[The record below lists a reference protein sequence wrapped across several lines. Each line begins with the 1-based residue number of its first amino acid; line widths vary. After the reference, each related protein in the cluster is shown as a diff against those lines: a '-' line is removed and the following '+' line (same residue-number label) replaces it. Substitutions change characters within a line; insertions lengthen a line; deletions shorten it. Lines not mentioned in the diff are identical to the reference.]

1 MTLEELRA
9 KYPNEIAQAEA
20 AAAASADHSGAVNAA
35 IQAERQRMQDIDEV
49 SCLLD
54 PAAVQ
59 EAKYGEHP
67 CTAAELLL
75 AEAKKAAKQ
84 GSKFLAD
91 LDADA
96 EASGAG
102 NVPAAPAPES
112 KDGQDG
118 QGSKTPEA
126 RMAEARAAVKGL
138 LGKKE
143 G

>member
-20 AAAASADHSGAVNAA
+20 AATASADHSEAINAA
-35 IQAERQRMQDIDEV
+35 IQAERQRMQEIDEV
-49 SCLLD
+49 SSLLD
-54 PAAVQ
+54 PVAVKD
-59 EAKYGEHP
+59 AKYGEHP
-67 CTAAELLL
+67 STAAELLL

-96 EASGAG
+96 KASGAG
-102 NVPAAPAPES
+102 SVPAAPAPES

-118 QGSKTPEA
+118 RKTPEA
-126 RMAEARAAVKGL
+126 RMAEARATVKGL

>member
-9 KYPNEIAQAEA
+9 KYPSEIAQAEA

-49 SCLLD
+49 SSLLD

-59 EAKYGEHP
+59 DAKYGEHP

-96 EASGAG
+96 KASGTG
-102 NVPAAPAPES
+102 NVPAAPAPEG
-112 KDGQDG
+112 KGE

-126 RMAEARAAVKGL
+126 RMAEARATVKGL

-143 G
+143 D